1 MVPRGPYRGQL
12 VVGEVVHIK
21 PQQDPKVEMFAVLP
35 ENLASVIDDAR
46 RFIGMS
52 TERQSNVAADHIIQ
66 DLHDSMSLLWM
77 VYVDGT
83 PMASVVTCILHH
95 PLRRNMKIEW
105 MGGEKMHLWG
115 NEVFAILTKVA
126 KEAKMDA
133 IEADGR
139 KGFAKY
145 AEAASFYETRRHY
158 EMELSQ

>member
-1 MVPRGPYRGQL
+1 MTSKNV
-12 VVGEVVHIK
+12 IK
-21 PQQDPKVEMFAVLP
+21 VSFEPQQDPMVEMFAVLP
-35 ENLASVIDDAR
+35 ENLPSVIDDAR
-46 RFIGMS
+46 RFIAMS
-52 TERQSNVAADHIIQ
+52 TARQDNVNADHIIQ
-66 DLHDSMSLLWM
+66 DLYDGMSLLWM

-105 MGGEKMHLWG
+105 MGGEDMHLWAG
-115 NEVFAILTKVA
+115 EALATLTKIA

-133 IEADGR
+133 IETDGR

-145 AEAASFYETRRHY
+145 AEAASFRETRRHY